1 MRYFIATYYSKP
13 TGKVNESV
21 KVDSKV
27 RMKDLQGA
35 SVIIDY
41 KERKIVK
48 SNFEE
53 ELGADMKHDF
63 DTINNFYKEHHPQI
77 ISQLEAK
84 YQILAEV
91 SEMVKGMVEDAKAE
105 QPAEEQP
112 EVIANETGKDITN
125 KLKKIAD
132 DVS

>member
-21 KVDSKV
+21 KVDTKV
-27 RMKDLQGA
+27 RMKDLQCA

-63 DTINNFYKEHHPQI
+63 ETINNFYKEHHPRI

-84 YQILAEV
+84 YEV
-91 SEMVKGMVEDAKAE
+91 LEEAMAMVGEMVDEINAE
-105 QPAEEQP
+105 QAATAIEEL
-112 EVIANETGKDITN
+112 AK
-125 KLKKIAD
+125 AD

>member
-1 MRYFIATYYSKP
+1 MRYFLVTYYKQP
-13 TGKVNESV
+13 TGKINESV
-21 KVDSKV
+21 KVDTKV
-27 RMKDLQGA
+27 RMKDLQSA

-53 ELGADMKHDF
+53 ELGPGRQHDF
-63 DTINNFYKEHHPQI
+63 DTINDFYKSHYPQV

-84 YQILAEV
+84 YEV
-91 SEMVKGMVEDAKAE
+91 LNAALEMVKSDLGKA
-105 QPAEEQP
+105 AEENP
-112 EVIANETGKDITN
+112 DVIKDEIDKDIVD

>member
-21 KVDSKV
+21 KVDTKV
-27 RMKDLQGA
+27 RMKDLQCA

-41 KERKIVK
+41 KDRKIVK

-53 ELGADMKHDF
+53 ELGPDMKHDF
-63 DTINNFYKEHHPQI
+63 DTINNFYKEHHPRI

-84 YQILAEV
+84 YEV
-91 SEMVKGMVEDAKAE
+91 LTAAIEMARTVMDDVDIGAA
-105 QPAEEQP
+105 AEEHP
-112 EVIANETGKDITN
+112 EVITDEIDKEIVD

>member
-27 RMKDLQGA
+27 RMKDLQQA

-41 KERKIVK
+41 KDRKIVK

-53 ELGADMKHDF
+53 ELGADMQHDF

-84 YQILAEV
+84 YQVLEEV
-91 SEMVKGMVEDAKAE
+91 LEMAAKLVEDAKAE
-105 QPAEEQP
+105 KVAEKIE
-112 EVIANETGKDITN
+112 D
-125 KLKKIAD
+125 IAD

>member
-1 MRYFIATYYSKP
+1 MRYFLATYYKKP
-13 TGKVNESV
+13 NGKFNEAV
-21 KVDSKV
+21 KLDTKV
-27 RMKDLQGA
+27 RMKDLQAA

-53 ELGADMKHDF
+53 ELGPDTHHDF
-63 DTINNFYKEHHPQI
+63 DTINKFYKEHYPQV

-84 YQILAEV
+84 YEVLEEALALAT
-91 SEMVKGMVEDAKAE
+91 EMVDEIKAE
-105 QPAEEQP
+105 KVADTIED
-112 EVIANETGKDITN
+112 IAK
-125 KLKKIAD
+125 AD